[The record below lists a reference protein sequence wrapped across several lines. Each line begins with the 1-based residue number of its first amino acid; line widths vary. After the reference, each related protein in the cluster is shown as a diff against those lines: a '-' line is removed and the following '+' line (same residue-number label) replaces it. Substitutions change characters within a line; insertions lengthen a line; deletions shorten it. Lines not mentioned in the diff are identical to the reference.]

1 MNPNRLEERRCQ
13 QLEDRFTGKRSYE
26 YSQKVVLRFVDLH
39 WIVEY
44 DVLEISRP
52 NERSQNLRP
61 SGVHRMV
68 ESDLAPKQ
76 SSCGPYTVAEPGS
89 QGSSGSPRDCG
100 EWNLFPPDTGSHAN
114 LQKRGRV
121 FIEARGDR
129 DVKEDVVNGDS
140 KGIEL
145 KAITYKDPEKGD
157 LEKGADI
164 NLFEKADFEKAIEL
178 TGK

>member
-1 MNPNRLEERRCQ
+1 MGISRFESRLNLEEVNPHLRGGRVENPPSPVHPTEIRTSISPSSVVW
-13 QLEDRFTGKRSYE
+13 LNTTGTLANYATKAGMR
-26 YSQKVVLRFVDLH
+26 
-39 WIVEY
+39 VELVAFAIY
-44 DVLEISRP
+44 HLLTLIPQMVLEISRP

-76 SSCGPYTVAEPGS
+76 SSY
-89 QGSSGSPRDCG
+89 
-100 EWNLFPPDTGSHAN
+100 
-114 LQKRGRV
+114 
-121 FIEARGDR
+121 R